1 MLPRAQL
8 PKPNETDMLAVGG
21 AMRGERGVSLLL
33 ELLFDLLPWKV
44 QGSLL
49 GLAAL
54 LIGTIA
60 LAIWLTGG

>member
-1 MLPRAQL
+1 MSRAQL
-8 PKPNETDMLAVGG
+8 PKPNETDMLPLVG
-21 AMRGERGVSLLL
+21 AMRRERGVSFLF